1 MFEASPTAKPLFPEP
16 RYGAVQR
23 QRSRSEGDTEAF
35 APGLVPNHLSLL
47 SSFAGEER
55 GRNTAEVSTP
65 VTPFVSRSWDAI
77 LASDR
82 DNQSSLKRVTRG
94 SGPRGL
100 RRRSR
105 SLGDQNE
112 VNFVD
117 KWTSLLEGGASSAKK
132 PSRGRSLSEADSP
145 VLRRNQ
151 TFPSFFGREDGSG
164 SRGRRH
170 STGDWRKASAESRK
184 QDLNRGF
191 EALGAVPRT
200 ARLTSLKL
208 AALEE
213 VRIVRRDERK
223 EGRDGEKGQKT
234 ARAILAKAGSYL
246 SKLLIF
252 LCLMTFGAAL
262 IEAL

>member
-1 MFEASPTAKPLFPEP
+1 MADRTFVFEASPTAKPLFTEP
-16 RYGAVQR
+16 LHGAVQR

-47 SSFAGEER
+47 SSFAGEES
-55 GRNTAEVSTP
+55 GRNTSEVATP

-82 DNQSSLKRVTRG
+82 DNQSALKKVTRG

-112 VNFVD
+112 VNFAD

-132 PSRGRSLSEADSP
+132 PPRGRSLSEADSP

-164 SRGRRH
+164 SQGRRH
-170 STGDWRKASAESRK
+170 STGDWRKASAESGN
-184 QDLNRGF
+184 QVLNPGF
-191 EALGAVPRT
+191 AALRAVPRT
-200 ARLTSLKL
+200 ARLTCLKL

-213 VRIVRRDERK
+213 IRILRRSEGKEARDE
-223 EGRDGEKGQKT
+223 EKGQKT

-246 SKLLIF
+246 SEPSI
-252 LCLMTFGAAL
+252 LCNRV
-262 IEAL
+262 